1 MELKIE
7 YIPVGKLKPY
17 EKNTRKHKD
26 LDVDNIARSIEKFGF
41 NDAIGIWG
49 ENNIIVE
56 GHGRL
61 LAAKKLGM
69 KEVPC
74 VRLDHLTDEQRREYA
89 IAHNATA
96 LLSDWDFDILP
107 DELAD
112 LDLSGFDF
120 DFGIEDE
127 EEEAEVVEDESNS
140 TEEDEIPE
148 VEEDA
153 EPTTKMGDVWQL
165 GNHRLVCGDST
176 DAETVKKLMNGKTA
190 DCVFTD
196 PPYGMKKES
205 DGVLNDNLNYDDLL
219 EFNKKWIPLT
229 FEHLKDMGGWYCWG
243 IDEPLMDIYSHIL
256 KPLARRNE
264 IVIRN
269 YLTWAKHSAFG
280 MKSSLMLS
288 YPRETGKCWFVVK
301 GANWN
306 NNNAEFFNYKYQPIV
321 DYLNEQAQIVGLN
334 AKKLRELTGVQ
345 MWSHWFTHSQF
356 TVIPENHYKK
366 LQEEYNKD
374 GAFLLSHAELREL
387 IGAVDDKKQ
396 PDKPYFDLNW
406 FDDGDIPLTD
416 VWRNSI
422 TTIKERES
430 TGGHATPKPLK
441 ICERGIVTSTK
452 VGEIVLDL
460 FGGSGS
466 TLIACEQLDRTCY
479 MMELDPKYCDVI
491 IKRWETLTGEKA
503 VLLNA

>member
-1 MELKIE
+1 MKITE
-7 YIPVGKLKPY
+7 MNVKDLKPY
-17 EKNTRKHKD
+17 AKNTKKHDKTQIANVAESIKQYGFVQPIVVDKD
-26 LDVDNIARSIEKFGF
+26 
-41 NDAIGIWG
+41 
-49 ENNIIVE
+49 NNIVI
-56 GHGRL
+56 GHCRYE
-61 LAAKKLGM
+61 AAKKL
-69 KEVPC
+69 KLETVPC
-74 VRLDHLTDEQRREYA
+74 VCVDELTDEQVK
-89 IAHNATA
+89 A
-96 LLSDWDFDILP
+96 LRIVDNKSNESPWDMEFLA
-107 DELAD
+107 DELAEV
-112 LDLSGFDF
+112 DLSAFDF
-120 DFGIEDE
+120 DFGIENE
-127 EEEAEVVEDESNS
+127 EESEIVKEKTKS

-148 VEEDA
+148 VEERV
-153 EPTTKMGDVWQL
+153 EPTTKMGDIWQL

-176 DAETVKKLMNGKTA
+176 NAETVKKLMNGKTA

-229 FEHLKDMGGWYCWG
+229 FEYLKDMGGWYCWG

-256 KPLARRNE
+256 KPLARKNE

-288 YPRETGKCWFVVK
+288 YPRETEKCWFVVK
-301 GANWN
+301 GADWN
-306 NNNAEFFNYKYQPIV
+306 NNNAEFFNYKYQPVV
-321 DYLNEQAQIVGLN
+321 DYLNEQAQLVDLN

-356 TVIPENHYKK
+356 TVISENHYKK

-374 GAFLLSHAELREL
+374 GAFLLSYTELRGL
-387 IGAVDDKKQ
+387 IDLVDNKKQ
-396 PDKPYFDLNW
+396 PEKPYFDLVW

-422 TTIKERES
+422 TTIKEREN

-441 ICERGIVTSTK
+441 ICERGIVTSTRI
-452 VGEIVLDL
+452 GETVLDL

-491 IKRWETLTGEKA
+491 IKRWENLTGEKA
-503 VLLNA
+503 VLLSDD